1 MRPTRW
7 QRSTYVVVGAA
18 VLLLVV
24 AVVAAAAVVASRQT
38 GDEVAVEPVPP
49 PATAEPEVVPV
60 STDATAPTPRGLAR
74 ALAPVLADPNLGRF
88 TGRITDAMTGQELWA
103 VGAEIP
109 MQPASTNKLLTAAAA
124 LLAVVIARAP
134 HRATL
139 VLASDAPSPVTD
151 RTIVT
156 VAASAAEVPA

>member
-1 MRPTRW
+1 MPE
-7 QRSTYVVVGAA
+7 YLAPAA
-18 VLLLVV
+18 SSAATCAAL
-24 AVVAAAAVVASRQT
+24 AAAALAGESPLIAIDLAGR
-38 GDEVAVEPVPP
+38 EP
-49 PATAEPEVVPV
+49 
-60 STDATAPTPRGLAR
+60 
-74 ALAPVLADPNLGRF
+74 
-88 TGRITDAMTGQELWA
+88 
-103 VGAEIP
+103 
-109 MQPASTNKLLTAAAA
+109 AAA

>member
-1 MRPTRW
+1 MADAAETFDRLWDTLRPGEAPEIAPDTPVSHLDDGGRW
-7 QRSTYVVVGAA
+7 A
-18 VLLLVV
+18 LD
-24 AVVAAAAVVASRQT
+24 AAAALAGESPLIAIDLAGR
-38 GDEVAVEPVPP
+38 EP
-49 PATAEPEVVPV
+49 
-60 STDATAPTPRGLAR
+60 
-74 ALAPVLADPNLGRF
+74 
-88 TGRITDAMTGQELWA
+88 
-103 VGAEIP
+103 
-109 MQPASTNKLLTAAAA
+109 AAA